1 MRFFFFGSLM
11 DADVRAAVLGPR
23 AARLQIGPARLVGY
37 RRWSVS
43 GGHYPMLLPD
53 GESEVEGV
61 LVDGIGR
68 RDAARLH
75 FFEGSDYA
83 PAIRSIVGSD
93 GVRRTAF
100 VYLSSINL
108 RSDRRAWNF
117 ALWQRSYKARFMRR
131 AKSRMARYRL
141 RSEYT

>member
-11 DADVRAAVLGPR
+11 DSDVRAAVLGPQ
-23 AARLQIGPARLVGY
+23 AARLRIAPARLVGY

-53 GESEVEGV
+53 RESEVEGV

-75 FFEGSDYA
+75 FFEGSEYA
-83 PAIRSIVGSD
+83 PAIRPIIASD
-93 GVRRTAF
+93 GAQRTAF

-108 RSDRRAWNF
+108 RSDRRAWDF
-117 ALWQRSYKARFMRR
+117 ASWQRSYKPRFLHR
-131 AKSRMARYRL
+131 AKLRMARYRL
-141 RSEYT
+141 G